1 MKITTYKVTVTKGL
15 LTISDTVAV
24 ASDLSAEAEIQM
36 AEDHFLDKWEE
47 LGFTDWDEVT
57 TESC

>member
-1 MKITTYKVTVTKGL
+1 
-15 LTISDTVAV
+15 
-24 ASDLSAEAEIQM
+24 M